1 MQSGAQFRARMRQ
14 ISASSVP
21 FAPAHLLPPTARTP
35 PLPMNALLSALQNS
49 LRGLAAAWRR
59 ERAIR
64 QELVVLLLAVPA
76 AFLLSGQLWVRIA
89 LIASVLL
96 VLAVECLNTAIEKL
110 CDHLH
115 PGRHDAIGFIKDM
128 GSAAVLCV
136 TLIAA
141 LVWAGA
147 LVVALYP

>member
-1 MQSGAQFRARMRQ
+1 MQGGDAISRGDAPDQRRQRRFDRPHPARQ
-14 ISASSVP
+14 P
-21 FAPAHLLPPTARTP
+21 PGTLPA
-35 PLPMNALLSALQNS
+35 PMNALLSALQNS
-49 LRGLAAAWRR
+49 LRGLAAASRR

-64 QELVVLLLAVPA
+64 QELVVLLLAIPA

-89 LIASVLL
+89 LVSSVLL

-136 TLIAA
+136 TLIAC
-141 LVWAGA
+141 LIWAGA
-147 LVVALYP
+147 LAMALSP